1 MEEAMSLK
9 PVALIG
15 LFLFVLATTAAG
27 QDVVERDDGIY
38 STDDIIVG
46 RSIDSNAQIKIASAS
61 YLSGELTIKTA
72 DTAAMRITYRKVA
85 KAADR
90 SQAIDFIDLIS
101 VVVSGRPE
109 APEIKLRSPNPAP
122 WSGTDYSGRV
132 EAELVVPVGSE
143 ILIEATMFDVTVIGP
158 LKGLEI
164 PESLGRID
172 VQHITERLNV
182 VTANRRV
189 TVYDISGDI
198 SISTTNSSI
207 IAESLNAGTG
217 QARFRNE
224 GGDIRVENLI
234 GSVNAR
240 NRFGRITLED
250 FEPRGEGS
258 FIRGGSGPVLVD
270 IRQMS
275 EGQLVIT
282 NRQEDIEI
290 IVPDSLSAF
299 YTLSVGEDGLIEA
312 GNFSFT
318 PDLVQ
323 RDRLSLQ
330 SGDGDVDIRGSI
342 KGKGNI
348 YVRGRSG
355 D

>member
-1 MEEAMSLK
+1 MSLK
-9 PVALIG
+9 LGALVG
-15 LFLFVLATTAAG
+15 LALLVLATAAAG
-27 QDVVERDDGIY
+27 QDVHKRENGIF
-38 STDDIIVG
+38 STDNINA
-46 RSIDSNAQIKIASAS
+46 SQAIDPNAIIKIASAS
-61 YLSGELTIKTA
+61 YLSGELTITTS
-72 DTAAMRITYRKVA
+72 DSAALQIVYRKVA

-109 APEIKLRSPNPAP
+109 APEVKLRAPNPAP

-132 EAELVVPVGSE
+132 EAELIVPVGAE
-143 ILIEATMFDVTVIGP
+143 VVIEATMFDVKATGP

-172 VQHITERLNV
+172 VQHITASLNV
-182 VTANRRV
+182 ATANRRV
-189 TVYDISGDI
+189 TVSDIAGEI

-207 IAESLNAGTG
+207 IAEFIEASQG

-224 GGDIRVENLI
+224 GGDIRIENMI
-234 GSVNAR
+234 GAINAR
-240 NRFGRITLED
+240 NRFGRITLEA

-258 FIRGGSGPVLVD
+258 VIRGGSGPILVD
-270 IRQMS
+270 IKAMN
-275 EGQLVIT
+275 EGQVVIT

-290 IVPDSLSAF
+290 IVPDTMSAF
-299 YTLSVGEDGLIEA
+299 YTLSVGEDGVIEA
-312 GNFSFT
+312 NHFPFT

-330 SGDGDVDIRGSI
+330 SGDGKVDIRGSI
-342 KGKGNI
+342 RGKGNI
-348 YVRGRSG
+348 YVRGRS
-355 D
+355 DD